1 MKYTSINIQGNLISE
16 EILQKIEDSEAP
28 GQLAK
33 DFGFDSGTNLRS
45 EIEYAWSKIKLDWK
59 YFFERI
65 EKLPSSDPYGT
76 TLSRKWMTSFFSTLG
91 FDLTLQK
98 ASLQGDNQQYYN
110 ISHTCDNL
118 DGLPVHIVGFFDP
131 SHPEKNTL
139 DIKSSG
145 GTSRLSPHAT
155 IQEYLNVTEY
165 LYAMATNGLV
175 LRLIRDSGRLVRMTY
190 IEFDLRRLLE
200 EDKYSEFTLLY
211 RLLHASRFPKT
222 RQEEEPC
229 FIERYYQDSI
239 ESGNRIRDG
248 LSDAVKESL
257 VALGNGLLEHPD
269 NDELREKISHNRPD
283 AREFYHQLLRLI
295 YRLLFLMVT
304 EERDLIFPETEDENK
319 EPDLD
324 DLLNGIKRPTRKQK
338 EIYYKYYSVTRLR
351 RLSQKRYLLENQYT
365 DLWQSLIQT
374 FALFEPGGAGKK
386 LGIQALGGELFSH
399 SAMPDIS
406 SARVDNRVLLKCIKS
421 LNEFEDEK
429 HNLSFINYRALD
441 VEELGSVYEG
451 LLELEPLFEWENGR
465 PKFTFRKGSE
475 RSKSGSHYT
484 PEDLVKPLIQ
494 HSLEYLIEER
504 VTDFYKGRSKEEEIK
519 RKLLDLKVC
528 DVACGSGHILLSA
541 ARRIALEVARF
552 ETGEQQPNPA
562 SFRHSL
568 KEVIKNCIYG
578 VDKNPLAVE
587 LCKVAL
593 WLESHNPGEP
603 LSFLDHKIKC
613 GDAIVGLAHREELQ
627 NGIANEAF
635 KRLPG
640 DNKEIASAFLKKNR
654 QERTVREKSR
664 QAVQL
669 TTETDHKLMEQVRK
683 LNRLI
688 ENFSSLPEN
697 TPEEIEKKEKAYR
710 ILINSDALR
719 RLKIMA
725 DLQIMP
731 FFIPK
736 TEANKDLLLTDSQ
749 YFRYLRGEIRIPVA
763 IEMKAIETG
772 VNYRFFHWFLE
783 FPEVFQNGGFDCI
796 LGNPPFLGGQKISGN
811 FGENYLEFLKQEYS
825 PIGAVDLVTYFFRR
839 IFNIITIRGF
849 QSLISTNTIAQGR
862 AREGGLDF
870 IIQNGGAINHAVKS
884 MKWPGKA
891 AVDVS
896 LITVTKQLW
905 KRKYILSGKEVKT
918 ISSYLDDTFKIGKP
932 FTLKQNE
939 SKSFQGTIVHGRGF
953 ILKSNE
959 VDDLISRNS
968 RNGDVLF
975 PYLDGDDLNNDPE
988 QKPGRWV
995 INFKNWPL
1003 RRYTVDE
1010 WENLEKEI
1018 QNTVNDNLYK
1028 NKITP
1033 LAPPDYDKPVASDYF
1048 DCLQIIEER
1057 VKQERLKMKGDRGAE
1072 YWWQFLRT
1080 RNELYQTIHNKDKVL
1095 VINRHTKYIHAGF
1108 ISPYLVY
1115 SDATVV
1121 LVLNNYYEF
1130 GIFSSNIHT
1139 EWSWKNSGTMGS
1151 STLRYSPTDCF
1162 ETFPFPQLSANS
1174 DKNDL
1179 EKYGFLYHEYR
1190 KKLMVSLQLG
1200 LTSLYNLFN
1209 SRDLSDSIVSHDT
1222 SKIDKEK
1229 NEKEFIEEITSLRN
1243 HHQKINDNCNFEDL
1257 VKGISKL
1264 RELQVKM
1271 DKAVLEAYGWKDM
1284 IHDNYPKVKNANGEY
1299 SGRLH
1304 DFYEVDYLPENDRV
1318 RFTIHPDARKEVLKR
1333 LLELNHK
1340 IHEEEVK
1347 AGLWDKKKTKK
1358 KKAESSDSNGD
1369 QVNEPEAGYGGL
1381 FG

>member
-16 EILQKIEDSEAP
+16 EILQKIENSDAH
-28 GQLAK
+28 GQQGK
-33 DFGFDSGTNLRS
+33 DFGFDPGTNLRS

-76 TLSRKWMTSFFSTLG
+76 SLSRKWMTSFFNTLG
-91 FDLTLQK
+91 FDLSLQK
-98 ASLQGDNQQYYN
+98 ASLQGDNQQSYN

-118 DGLPVHIVGFFDP
+118 DGFPVHIVGFFDP
-131 SHPEKNTL
+131 THPNKNTL
-139 DIKSSG
+139 DIRSSG

-165 LYAMATNGLV
+165 LYAMASNGLV

-257 VALGNGLLEHPD
+257 VSLGNGLLEHPD
-269 NDELREKISHNRPD
+269 NDELRGKISHNRPD

-319 EPDLD
+319 EPDLN
-324 DLLNGIKRPTRKQK
+324 DLLNGINRPTRKQK
-338 EIYYKYYSVTRLR
+338 EIYNNYYSVARLR

-365 DLWQSLIQT
+365 DLWQSLMQT
-374 FALFEPGGAGKK
+374 FALFEPGGTGKK
-386 LGIQALGGELFSH
+386 LGIQALGSELFSH

-406 SARVDNRVLLKCIKS
+406 SAKVNNRVLLKCIKS

-465 PKFTFRKGSE
+465 PKFTFKKGSE

-504 VTDFYKGRSKEEEIK
+504 VADFYKGKGNGNETTK
-519 RKLLDLKVC
+519 KLLDLKIC

-541 ARRIALEVARF
+541 ARRVALEVARV

-562 SFRHSL
+562 SFRHAL

-603 LSFLDHKIKC
+603 LSFLDHRIKC
-613 GDAIVGLAHREELQ
+613 GDAIVGLAHRQELQ
-627 NGIANEAF
+627 RGIIDEAF
-635 KRLPG
+635 KKLP
-640 DNKEIASAFLKKNR
+640 DDDKDIASEFSKKNR
-654 QERTVREKSR
+654 QERILREKSG

-669 TTETDHKLMEQVRK
+669 TTEADHKLMELVK
-683 LNRLI
+683 ELNRLI
-688 ENFSSLPEN
+688 DVFSSLSEN

-710 ILINSDALR
+710 ILVHSDALH
-719 RLKIMA
+719 RLKILA

-731 FFIPK
+731 FFLPK
-736 TEANKDLLLTDSQ
+736 TENNKKLLVTDAQ
-749 YFRYLRGEIRIPVA
+749 YHRYLRGEIRIPDNT
-763 IEMKAIETG
+763 ELKAIEFSVT
-772 VNYRFFHWFLE
+772 NRFFHWFLE
-783 FPEVFQNGGFDCI
+783 FPEVFQKGGFNCI
-796 LGNPPFLGGQKISGN
+796 LGNPPYLGG
-811 FGENYLEFLKQEYS
+811 L
-825 PIGAVDLVTYFFRR
+825 R
-839 IFNIITIRGF
+839 
-849 QSLISTNTIAQGR
+849 ISTNFGDRYLNYLKSNFLPNSTTSDLVAYFLRRNYSILLHHGFISLITTNTVYQGDTRLASLDVLFSQGAQ
-862 AREGGLDF
+862 
-870 IIQNGGAINHAVKS
+870 INFAVTS
-884 MKWPGKA
+884 IKWPGVANLNVSIFSLSKGTRELDSFLNGKRVVIINPQFSDEPIFNNPEILANNQNKVFNGSYYLGDGFVLNKDEKDAIIKISKRNQDVIFPLLIGNDINEKYDQSPTSYIINFFDWPIEKA
-891 AVDVS
+891 ATYPEPF
-896 LITVTKQLW
+896 I
-905 KRKYILSGKEVKT
+905 RIKELV
-918 ISSYLDDTFKIGKP
+918 KP
-932 FTLKQNE
+932 FRDTNKRAVYREKWWIYGERRVGLYNNLK
-939 SKSFQGTIVHGRGF
+939 K
-953 ILKSNE
+953 
-959 VDDLISRNS
+959 
-968 RNGDVLF
+968 
-975 PYLDGDDLNNDPE
+975 LNNCF
-988 QKPGRWV
+988 V
-995 INFKNWPL
+995 ITATTKYL
-1003 RRYTVDE
+1003 T
-1010 WENLEKEI
+1010 L
-1018 QNTVNDNLYK
+1018 
-1028 NKITP
+1028 
-1033 LAPPDYDKPVASDYF
+1033 
-1048 DCLQIIEER
+1048 
-1057 VKQERLKMKGDRGAE
+1057 VKQETNKIFAKSLYVFTIDDFSTFSLC
-1072 YWWQFLRT
+1072 QSSIH
-1080 RNELYQTIHNKDKVL
+1080 ELWARK
-1095 VINRHTKYIHAGF
+1095 F
-1108 ISPYLVY
+1108 
-1115 SDATVV
+1115 
-1121 LVLNNYYEF
+1121 
-1130 GIFSSNIHT
+1130 
-1139 EWSWKNSGTMGS
+1139 S
-1151 STLRYSPTDCF
+1151 STLADTLSYTPSTCF
-1162 ETFPFPQLSANS
+1162 ETFPFPNRITNS
-1174 DKNDL
+1174 QMDVL
-1179 EKYGFLYHEYR
+1179 RQIGEVYHEFR
-1190 KKLMVSLQLG
+1190 KNTLLKHRQGLTKVYNAFHGRGITEAIITIDLSKLDQKSFEKQLG
-1200 LTSLYNLFN
+1200 KEALYLWNHLQKTVGTCSF
-1209 SRDLSDSIVSHDT
+1209 
-1222 SKIDKEK
+1222 
-1229 NEKEFIEEITSLRN
+1229 EEAVT
-1243 HHQKINDNCNFEDL
+1243 
-1257 VKGISKL
+1257 GIIRL
-1264 RELQVKM
+1264 RELHVEM
-1271 DKAVLEAYGWKDM
+1271 DNAVLEAYGWQD
-1284 IHDNYPKVKNANGEY
+1284 IDL
-1299 SGRLH
+1299 RH

-1347 AGLWDKKKTKK
+1347 AGLWDEKKTKK